1 VATVLQGHDSPVTG
15 AYLSFGQERI
25 KIECIDRG
33 GVRLRVLHS
42 AMIGPVQQ
50 AEVAGAVLH
59 QRGAVF
65 DPVFAFAD
73 VAPVLAGT

>member
-1 VATVLQGHDSPVTG
+1 MTG
-15 AYLSFGQERI
+15 AHLSFGEERI

-33 GVRLRVLHS
+33 GARLRVLHS

-59 QRGAVF
+59 QGGAVL

-73 VAPVLAGT
+73 VAPARAGT